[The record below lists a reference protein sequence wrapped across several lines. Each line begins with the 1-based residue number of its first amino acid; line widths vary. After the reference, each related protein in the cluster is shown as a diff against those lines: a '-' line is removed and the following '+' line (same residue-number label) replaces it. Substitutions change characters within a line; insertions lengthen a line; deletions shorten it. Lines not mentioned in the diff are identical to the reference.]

1 MERKAVAGDI
11 RNKERSKKKFL
22 NAVGEILKNKGYASL
37 KINDI
42 AKVAGVDKKM
52 IYTYF
57 GGIDGLID
65 EYISSTDFWMNVKEE
80 NVVDIDMSDGG
91 KKMTE
96 GMLHQQFDYVLKSV
110 ELQKV
115 LVWRLAEERESLKK
129 MIEAQEAAGE
139 MLFKGIT
146 DPYFGDE
153 SEKFRAVAALLVAGI
168 YHLTIDTTIN
178 GSVFC
183 GIDLQTEKGK
193 ETVKEAISFIVDQT
207 FDNLKK

>member
-1 MERKAVAGDI
+1 MERKAVAGGI

-22 NAVGEILKNKGYASL
+22 DAVGEILKTRGYAAL

-65 EYISSTDFWMNVKEE
+65 EYISTTDFWMNVKEE
-80 NVVDIDMSDGG
+80 NIDIDISDGG

-96 GMLHQQFDYVLKSV
+96 EMLHSQFDYLLSSV

-115 LVWRLAEERESLKK
+115 LIWRLSEERQSLKK
-129 MIEAQEAAGE
+129 MIEAQEETGE
-139 MLFKGIT
+139 MLFKGIS
-146 DPYFGDE
+146 DPHFGDQA
-153 SEKFRAVAALLVAGI
+153 EKFRAIMALAVSGI
-168 YHLTIDTTIN
+168 YHLTIDTTLN

-183 GIDLQTEKGK
+183 GIDLKTEHGRQV
-193 ETVKEAISFIVDQT
+193 VKEALSFIVDQT
-207 FDNLKK
+207 YENLK

>member
-22 NAVGEILKNKGYASL
+22 DAVGEILKTRGYTAL

-65 EYISSTDFWMNVKEE
+65 EYISTTDFWMNVKEE
-80 NVVDIDMSDGG
+80 NIDVDISDGG

-96 GMLHQQFDYVLKSV
+96 EMLHSQFDYLLSSV

-115 LVWRLAEERESLKK
+115 LIWRLSEERQSLKK
-129 MIEAQEAAGE
+129 MIEAQEETGE
-139 MLFKGIT
+139 MLFKGIS
-146 DPYFGDE
+146 DPHFGE
-153 SEKFRAVAALLVAGI
+153 QAEKFRAIMALAVSGI
-168 YHLTIDTTIN
+168 YHLTIDTTLN

-183 GIDLQTEKGK
+183 GIDLKTEHGRKV
-193 ETVKEAISFIVDQT
+193 VKEALSFIVDQT
-207 FDNLKK
+207 YENLK

>member
-1 MERKAVAGDI
+1 MERKAVAGGI

-22 NAVGEILKNKGYASL
+22 DAVGEILKTRGYAAL

-65 EYISSTDFWMNVKEE
+65 EYISTTDFWMNVKEE
-80 NVVDIDMSDGG
+80 NIDMDISDGG

-96 GMLHQQFDYVLKSV
+96 EMLHSQFDYLLSSV

-115 LVWRLAEERESLKK
+115 LIWRLSEERQSLKK
-129 MIEAQEAAGE
+129 MIEAQEETGE
-139 MLFKGIT
+139 MLFKGIS
-146 DPYFGDE
+146 DPHFGE
-153 SEKFRAVAALLVAGI
+153 QAEKFRALMALAVSGI
-168 YHLTIDTTIN
+168 YHLTIDTTLN

-183 GIDLQTEKGK
+183 GIDLKTEHGRKV
-193 ETVKEAISFIVDQT
+193 VKEALSFIVDQSYE
-207 FDNLKK
+207 NLK

>member
-1 MERKAVAGDI
+1 MERKAVAGGI

-22 NAVGEILKNKGYASL
+22 DAVGEILKTRGYAAL

-65 EYISSTDFWMNVKEE
+65 EYISTTDFWMNVKEE
-80 NVVDIDMSDGG
+80 NIDVDISDGG

-96 GMLHQQFDYVLKSV
+96 EMLHSQFDYLLSSV

-115 LVWRLAEERESLKK
+115 LIWRLSEERQSLKK
-129 MIEAQEAAGE
+129 MIEAQEETGE
-139 MLFKGIT
+139 MLFKGIS
-146 DPYFGDE
+146 DPHFGE
-153 SEKFRAVAALLVAGI
+153 QAEKFRAIMALAVSGI
-168 YHLTIDTTIN
+168 YHLTIDTTLN

-183 GIDLQTEKGK
+183 GIDLKTEHGRKV
-193 ETVKEAISFIVDQT
+193 VKEALSFIVDQT
-207 FDNLKK
+207 YENLK